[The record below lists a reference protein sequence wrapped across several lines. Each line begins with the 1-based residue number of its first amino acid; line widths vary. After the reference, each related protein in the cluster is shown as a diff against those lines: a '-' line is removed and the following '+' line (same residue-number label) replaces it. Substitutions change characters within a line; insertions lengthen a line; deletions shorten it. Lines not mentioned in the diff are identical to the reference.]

1 MKRAVLILLF
11 LAGCASAQDDANA
24 PNVSL
29 HLAQYESAPNAFLY
43 GGLVNVRYSLSVAN
57 RTSDPVTLTRLEI
70 RTVGSGAYAIRPTS
84 TQINIDLAPG
94 QEKTVP
100 ISLWA
105 NARGGNMA
113 AQEPVTLRAT
123 AYMTGP
129 KGAFVRLF
137 TEYLSEQ

>member
-1 MKRAVLILLF
+1 MKRAVLILL
-11 LAGCASAQDDANA
+11 LLTGCASAQDDANA

-57 RTSDPVTLTRLEI
+57 RTNDPVTLTRLEI
-70 RTVGSGAYAIRPTS
+70 RTVGSGAYTLRPTS

-94 QEKTVP
+94 QEKTIP
-100 ISLWA
+100 LSLWA

>member
-1 MKRAVLILLF
+1 MKRAVLILL
-11 LAGCASAQDDANA
+11 LLTGCASAQDDANA

-57 RTSDPVTLTRLEI
+57 RTNDPVTLTRLEI
-70 RTVGSGAYAIRPTS
+70 RTVGSGAYTLRPTS
-84 TQINIDLAPG
+84 TQINLDLAPG
-94 QEKTVP
+94 QEKTIP
-100 ISLWA
+100 LSLWG
-105 NARGGNMA
+105 NARGGKMA